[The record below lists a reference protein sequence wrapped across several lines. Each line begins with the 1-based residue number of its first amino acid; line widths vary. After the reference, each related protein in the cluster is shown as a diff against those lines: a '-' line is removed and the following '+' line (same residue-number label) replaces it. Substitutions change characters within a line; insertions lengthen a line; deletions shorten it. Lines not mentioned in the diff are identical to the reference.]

1 MARPIDNEKR
11 RELARRAV
19 AVLQAEGLD
28 LSFAALAERLEL
40 KRPTLLYY
48 FPTKASIIEAALEE
62 LLLAQAAFVI
72 PRMEAE
78 AHPLDQLLAQLVSVH
93 AFHQGRED
101 RVVFLS
107 QAVASLGMA
116 GAQRIIDIGNQV
128 FEAQRQVM
136 KGRLQAAIA
145 EGRMHPC
152 DVDALMALLRSTVD
166 GMMVQRFMTGC
177 DVAPVHRFFKERV
190 LDPLRRG
197 QDAEESP

>member
-116 GAQRIIDIGNQV
+116 GAHRIIDIGNQV

-197 QDAEESP
+197 PDAEESP

>member
-78 AHPLDQLLAQLVSVH
+78 AQPLDQLLAQLVSVH

-136 KGRLQAAIA
+136 KGRLQTAIA

-190 LDPLRRG
+190 LDPLRRAP
-197 QDAEESP
+197 DAEESP

>member
-136 KGRLQAAIA
+136 KGRLQTAIA

-190 LDPLRRG
+190 LDPLRRAP
-197 QDAEESP
+197 DAEESP

>member
-1 MARPIDNEKR
+1 MARPIDNER
-11 RELARRAV
+11 RRALARQAV

-48 FPTKASIIEAALEE
+48 FPTKASIVEAALEE
-62 LLLAQAAFVI
+62 LLMAQAAFVI

-78 AHPLDQLLAQLVSVH
+78 DHPLDQLMAQLQAVH

-107 QAVASLGMA
+107 QAVASLGLA
-116 GAQRIIDIGNQV
+116 GAAPIIEIGNQV
-128 FEAQRQVM
+128 FEAQRQLM
-136 KGRLQAAIA
+136 KGRLRAAIEA
-145 EGRMHPC
+145 GRMAAC
-152 DVDALMALLRSTVD
+152 DVDALMALVRSTID

-177 DVAPVHRFFKERV
+177 DVAPVHRFFEEHV

-197 QDAEESP
+197 PGQEV